1 MRSSRWWESIR
12 VITIICALFVSLAP
26 MFWMLLT
33 SFKTTGEAQLSFP
46 PTIWPR
52 NFVLTN
58 YSHVLM
64 IEPFLK
70 YLLNT
75 LKIAIPAT
83 LVAMTFASFAGYA
96 FARINFPLRKSL
108 FFLVLTTQM
117 LPGSSLLIPTFDL
130 LNRLGFFNTHYGL
143 IIIYTTIALPLSIW
157 MLYGYFK
164 SVPPELEEAAMID
177 GCTRTQALLRVVLP
191 LVAPGLAAVLALT
204 FLVSWNEF
212 TYALVLLSAKSK
224 YTISLGLAHYITE
237 FSTYYNH
244 MAAASIV
251 ASIPVLMIYILVGRY
266 LVAGL
271 TAGAVKG

>member
-1 MRSSRWWESIR
+1 MRSSRLVESIR
-12 VITIICALFVSLAP
+12 VITIIFAIFISLMP
-26 MFWMLLT
+26 MFVMLLT

-46 PTIWPR
+46 PTFWPKE
-52 NFVLTN
+52 FVFSN
-58 YSHVLM
+58 YPHVLM
-64 IEPFLK
+64 LASFWR
-70 YLLNT
+70 YMLNS

-83 LVAMTFASFAGYA
+83 LIAMTVGSLAGYA
-96 FARINFPLRKSL
+96 FARINFPLNNSL
-108 FFLVLTTQM
+108 FLLVLATQM

-130 LNRLGFFNTHYGL
+130 LNTLGFYDTHYGL

-164 SVPPELEEAAMID
+164 SVPFELEEAAMID
-177 GCTRTQALLRVVLP
+177 GCNRTQIFFRIALP
-191 LVAPGLAAVLALT
+191 LTAPGLAAVLAFT

-212 TYALVLLSAKSK
+212 TYALVLLSSSEK
-224 YTISLGLAHYITE
+224 YTISLGLANYITE

-251 ASIPVLMIYILVGRY
+251 ASIPVLLIYILVGRY

-271 TAGAVKG
+271 MAGAVKG